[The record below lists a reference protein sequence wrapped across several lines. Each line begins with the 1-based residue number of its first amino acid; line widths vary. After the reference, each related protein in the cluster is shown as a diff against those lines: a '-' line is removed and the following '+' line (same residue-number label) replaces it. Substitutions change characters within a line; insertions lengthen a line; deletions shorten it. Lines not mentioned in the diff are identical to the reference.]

1 MKKAQLVDL
10 AHIEFLPTGNE
21 NQGRRISVSWNSKF
35 PLAIENQSNKQAGSF
50 QCFPPY
56 TEQGLAAGFQPQAD
70 PEDTLNQRPNSR
82 KQTNE
87 PTNKPKPNKKSCQDL
102 HPPTLKS
109 MKQKIK
115 GTKIGLL
122 VFWANH
128 TDQPIESN
136 VLHPCMEF
144 FKDILGKLLRGTHFN
159 DRKHQT
165 KACRN
170 ITASG
175 VYPFPLSPKP
185 GLEETYVPTTAYLD
199 EGLHAYEGSVFSTFL
214 KNSHWV
220 YLWLDVLVDL
230 PLITVVPV
238 RLSRSVLTPGL
249 PNSLLLSCTQLS
261 SISPFSLSHI
271 TLKFFLPTIDFYFIF
286 PGDIHSTLEE
296 THFFLT
302 QGSWTL

>member
-50 QCFPPY
+50 QCFPPH

-128 TDQPIESN
+128 TGQPIESN

-144 FKDILGKLLRGTHFN
+144 FKDILGKLLRGTQVN

-185 GLEETYVPTTAYLD
+185 GLEETYFPTTAYLD

-214 KNSHWV
+214 KNMSLGLSLARCTCGPSINNCGACQTVKVSSNSWSPQFPAPELHPAQ
-220 YLWLDVLVDL
+220 LNISFLLV
-230 PLITVVPV
+230 PFYTEI
-238 RLSRSVLTPGL
+238 
-249 PNSLLLSCTQLS
+249 LS
-261 SISPFSLSHI
+261 SH
-271 TLKFFLPTIDFYFIF
+271 Y
-286 PGDIHSTLEE
+286 
-296 THFFLT
+296 
-302 QGSWTL
+302 